1 MLMQEQVYSIEEA
14 ARLLRVN
21 PMTIRRLIKKGEIR
35 AQKVGKQYRIPR
47 AEIDKFMDGGQQEK
61 EDK

>member
-1 MLMQEQVYSIEEA
+1 MQEQVYSIDEA

-21 PMTIRRLIKKGEIR
+21 PMTIRRLIKKGEIK

-47 AEIDKFMDGGQQEK
+47 SEIDKFLDGGQQEK
-61 EDK
+61 ED